1 MTTRDILKRFQQ
13 ISDADLSLADI
24 QWLTRT
30 IKEKQ
35 NGNYYKNKNN
45 RMGQWTI
52 FR

>member
-30 IKEKQ
+30 INEAIEEAQGETKWKLLQKQ
-35 NGNYYKNKNN
+35 K
-45 RMGQWTI
+45 
-52 FR
+52 